1 QGRCLCCLQWTV
13 CIDTFDLVVLASLS
27 PPGAAGQLIR
37 FHFALRFVFAVAERN
52 SSVTVRVVPCDAPLQ
67 WNLTLREPEED
78 PSEDASGGPHPLRHR
93 ETRLFSYR
101 GNDVE
106 TFSRA
111 GRSAGRYTLELL
123 CTERDTGVRVWA
135 GVGPERPYPSLPRDP
150 RLEVAA
156 VGHTSLSLVWKP
168 SPDIAAQ
175 YCALVSRRH
184 NYKSL
189 CAPVIGATGGH
200 RVGAP
205 SRRPPSSSSLWPPD
219 AWRTSSSPWGPDVWP
234 RSSSSWRPAPR
245 QPSPRK
251 PSSWSPG
258 QPDSLTVSRLRPGT
272 QYYLDVFAVNPATGA
287 GAAYG
292 GTFEL
297 KRGKVTEVRLKGGGS
312 RLLRFRPGSPQR
324 PRAGRGRRGRRVVVV
339 SVWPW
344 ARGARTLV
352 SRWVRGPEHL
362 SLSGGRPEDPDRD
375 LLIRLR
381 ARPEASAS
389 LRLHATERPD
399 KLPFPPLPRDTRL
412 RVFSRLRGCSALT
425 LAWLGSPHPGGSRYC
440 VYRRAVR
447 PPGGPDRPP
456 DTCLHPSARPRAE
469 KVGCKSSRSSVTA
482 QRVEGLRPGTA
493 YRLDVYVSGPGQQ
506 PVRYQ
511 SKVVSTRRAC

>member
-1 QGRCLCCLQWTV
+1 LLFLSLYPSVFLLCINIQSIHLT
-13 CIDTFDLVVLASLS
+13 DTFDLVVLASLS

-189 CAPVIGATGGH
+189 CAAEPELWGGQGAAAGPGPPQARGAPKAPVIGVVRLCTG
-200 RVGAP
+200 RA
-205 SRRPPSSSSLWPPD
+205 S
-219 AWRTSSSPWGPDVWP
+219 
-234 RSSSSWRPAPR
+234 
-245 QPSPRK
+245 
-251 PSSWSPG
+251 
-258 QPDSLTVSRLRPGT
+258 SLTVSRLRPGT

-339 SVWPW
+339 SV
-344 ARGARTLV
+344 
-352 SRWVRGPEHL
+352 
-362 SLSGGRPEDPDRD
+362 PEDPDRD